1 VAKGNVQAVTS
12 SKESGGRRL
21 TALRRAGR
29 AAAGS
34 RVARHL
40 AVLACYLAAGVAVTW
55 PRATWLADGKLPAT
69 RDGGS
74 YVWGFWWMARQVEHL
89 ADPWFTRFIAAPPG
103 AELGY
108 HALMPLE
115 GVVMMPVTVA
125 FGPSA
130 SYNVLSIALP
140 GLVCYAMYR
149 AALLWLRTQAGA
161 IAAGAFFGLSTM
173 LTWQSWYL
181 LNIAAGALFLP
192 LTLEA
197 ALRLRRHPGWR
208 QAVILG
214 IVLGGSLLT
223 DQESAVLV
231 GILAAAVLVPWLA
244 GRPAPRG
251 DGEDEAAARGP
262 SRGRK
267 LAAAAAAAAVAA
279 LVASP
284 QIAAMVVQ
292 ARSGG
297 ASFPQRQASLDYV
310 RYSSFLPW
318 MFEVSPRAVRL
329 GLTALKS
336 FSYPAM
342 VGPRRTFTDGVP
354 TFGLVLTILTVLGL
368 IVSWRRR
375 SAWMLALL
383 WLAGAALALGPTLKI
398 GTHSYVPAAEVWHGL
413 RVSAVLPYTWFV
425 RVPGLSGF
433 REATR
438 ILALAMVPAALLA
451 GAAVEWLFRRSVVL
465 IVPVLILG
473 GLEAGWAGNLAI
485 GTMRTAL
492 PGLDGPI
499 AADRSHS
506 LVVDVP
512 FGIRGGIAGLGAGF
526 DPEAQVLATADG
538 HPRAVGYLSRIP
550 APTLAAVR
558 QHAFYE
564 GLLSAQGS
572 QPRRVSEALTH
583 SGGYP
588 ALLAAARLD
597 SRRMNVGWVLV
608 WQQKPAIRSYLARTG
623 FRFDYAAD
631 GVLVYR
637 PAGAPGSRT

>member
-1 VAKGNVQAVTS
+1 MSSPLARSWSVAVPGAWPASVVAKGNVQAVTS

-115 GVVMMPVTVA
+115 GVVMMPVTLA

-140 GLVCYAMYR
+140 GLLCYAMYR

-214 IVLGGSLLT
+214 IVLGASLLT

-231 GILAAAVLVPWLA
+231 GILAVAVLVPWLA

-262 SRGRK
+262 SRRRK
-267 LAAAAAAAAVAA
+267 LAAAASCA
-279 LVASP
+279 P
-284 QIAAMVVQ
+284 
-292 ARSGG
+292 
-297 ASFPQRQASLDYV
+297 
-310 RYSSFLPW
+310 
-318 MFEVSPRAVRL
+318 PR
-329 GLTALKS
+329 
-336 FSYPAM
+336 
-342 VGPRRTFTDGVP
+342 
-354 TFGLVLTILTVLGL
+354 
-368 IVSWRRR
+368 
-375 SAWMLALL
+375 
-383 WLAGAALALGPTLKI
+383 
-398 GTHSYVPAAEVWHGL
+398 
-413 RVSAVLPYTWFV
+413 
-425 RVPGLSGF
+425 
-433 REATR
+433 
-438 ILALAMVPAALLA
+438 
-451 GAAVEWLFRRSVVL
+451 
-465 IVPVLILG
+465 
-473 GLEAGWAGNLAI
+473 
-485 GTMRTAL
+485 
-492 PGLDGPI
+492 
-499 AADRSHS
+499 
-506 LVVDVP
+506 
-512 FGIRGGIAGLGAGF
+512 
-526 DPEAQVLATADG
+526 
-538 HPRAVGYLSRIP
+538 
-550 APTLAAVR
+550 
-558 QHAFYE
+558 
-564 GLLSAQGS
+564 
-572 QPRRVSEALTH
+572 
-583 SGGYP
+583 
-588 ALLAAARLD
+588 
-597 SRRMNVGWVLV
+597 
-608 WQQKPAIRSYLARTG
+608 
-623 FRFDYAAD
+623 
-631 GVLVYR
+631 
-637 PAGAPGSRT
+637 